1 MRILHVIMDISR
13 AHGGPSRS
21 VQGIVAGLN
30 NAGVEAW
37 LMTINKGEEPWIQG
51 VDHFI
56 NGGSFKDAVVMVKP
70 QIVHLHG
77 IWSYPIH
84 KCAVVC
90 RKRNIPYVIAPRG
103 MLEAWSLRHKWLK
116 KKLVRILYQDRDLR
130 LAVALHATAEGEGE
144 QFKKLGFT
152 VPVII
157 SPNGVNVPAYFEVRK
172 SNVEIDRQR
181 RVLFVSR
188 MHPKKGVLELVEA
201 WAKLATSTTGSA
213 RLNNWVCELVYTLNG
228 ELEREYEAKV
238 MVRVRELGIERQFIF
253 TGALNDDDKWKAY
266 SRADLFVLPTYSEN
280 FGIVVAE
287 ALWAG
292 VPVITTK
299 GTPWYE
305 LEGYSDHKLQVIK
318 PELKCGWW
326 IDIGV
331 EPLVKALNDALS
343 LSDEKR
349 HDMGMLGRVLVKEKY
364 TWGAVTKTL
373 KIAYFNCVK
382 GS

>member
-1 MRILHVIMDISR
+1 
-13 AHGGPSRS
+13 
-21 VQGIVAGLN
+21 
-30 NAGVEAW
+30 
-37 LMTINKGEEPWIQG
+37 
-51 VDHFI
+51 
-56 NGGSFKDAVVMVKP
+56 
-70 QIVHLHG
+70 
-77 IWSYPIH
+77 
-84 KCAVVC
+84 
-90 RKRNIPYVIAPRG
+90 
-103 MLEAWSLRHKWLK
+103 
-116 KKLVRILYQDRDLR
+116 
-130 LAVALHATAEGEGE
+130 
-144 QFKKLGFT
+144 
-152 VPVII
+152 
-157 SPNGVNVPAYFEVRK
+157 
-172 SNVEIDRQR
+172 
-181 RVLFVSR
+181 
-188 MHPKKGVLELVEA
+188 
-201 WAKLATSTTGSA
+201 
-213 RLNNWVCELVYTLNG
+213 
-228 ELEREYEAKV
+228 